1 MDLLSLVSQT
11 TKRKEDF
18 LSEAEDLA
26 KKLKTQEKLRV
37 KMKGNSLTL
46 VKTLKEK
53 QVKWDEYA
61 KALVRNTLVSALASV
76 YLGSE
81 GLNPKKRVGEA
92 WPIIIGNMLPPLIKF
107 LTETKYRVDKGI
119 LLIGDQTED
128 FSEFF
133 NFVSKVPPIGDVS
146 EDIPDEEL
154 EEDIDIDFDPEEED
168 QDRKKGKTWFGLYGR
183 VQRYLVTPIYA
194 YAALGLFLTRR
205 SQGYKEMRRVARKDK
220 RTCDDCKN
228 FAKLEWQPIG
238 SLPMPGQKCTCYDR
252 CRCIIEYR

>member
-11 TKRKEDF
+11 TRRKGDF

-26 KKLKTQEKLRV
+26 RKLKTRQKLGV

-46 VKTLKEK
+46 VKTLRDK

-61 KALVRNTLVSALASV
+61 KALVHNTLISALASV

-81 GLNPKKRVGEA
+81 GLNPKKRMEEA
-92 WPIIIGNMLPPLIKF
+92 WPIIIGNVLTPLIKF
-107 LTETKYRVDKGI
+107 LTETKYRVDKGV

-128 FSEFF
+128 FSEFLS
-133 NFVSKVPPIGDVS
+133 FVSKVPPIGDVS

-154 EEDIDIDFDPEEED
+154 EEDIDIDLDPEEED

-205 SQGYKEMRRVARKDK
+205 SQGYKEMRRVAKKDK

-238 SLPMPGQKCTCYDR
+238 RLPMPGQKCTCYDR